1 MKADKE
7 CECKENDDHDVAIS
21 NLDFDV
27 RVDVLREMPA
37 TELMLSIWKERLD
50 DCRVGSV
57 SISQNST
64 NPWPS
69 MRTSEPLQLHQQ
81 NEE

>member
-1 MKADKE
+1 MNADKE

-64 NPWPS
+64 NP
-69 MRTSEPLQLHQQ
+69 
-81 NEE
+81 